1 MDTLLFQRTK
11 KGGDQRTSTFQF
23 MQKRTQK
30 RNRLKITFF
39 IKGNSFCFL
48 FISL

>member
-23 MQKRTQK
+23 MQKCTQQ
-30 RNRLKITFF
+30 RNCLKITFY
-39 IKGNSFCFL
+39 
-48 FISL
+48 